1 MNGARGIRSEK
12 LIENQ
17 YIEGYA
23 KFLGSKRVEWEEERN
38 VEQVWEQVRQ
48 AMIHRE
54 RELFGSMKVGRKH
67 L

>member
-38 VEQVWEQVRQ
+38 V
-48 AMIHRE
+48 MH
-54 RELFGSMKVGRKH
+54 SVGNTFYFEAG
-67 L
+67 